1 MAFKDESKPSGPV
14 TLANGATVAVD
25 RDLCI
30 GCGACTAVA
39 PKTFGLDSEGK
50 STILASADED
60 AKETIVSAK
69 NGCPVG
75 AISASE

>member
-14 TLANGATVAVD
+14 MLASGQTVAVN
-25 RDLCI
+25 RDMCI
-30 GCGACTAVA
+30 GCGGCTAIA
-39 PKTFGLDSEGK
+39 PKTFGLDGEGK

-60 AKETIVSAK
+60 STETIVSAK

>member
-30 GCGACTAVA
+30 GCGGCTAIA
-39 PKTFGLDSEGK
+39 SNTFGLDGEGK
-50 STILASADED
+50 STILSSADAD
-60 AKETIVSAK
+60 SKEAIESAK

-75 AISASE
+75 AISVN